1 MEKVEVYMNN
11 EKKSTPIIGIVV
23 GCKRLNIREEPS
35 KEAEVVDI
43 VPVETELLID
53 PDFEHELF
61 YSVLTPDGIDGY
73 CMKEFVDID

>member
-1 MEKVEVYMNN
+1 MEKVEVYMSN

-43 VPVETELLID
+43 VPVETELVNRSR
-53 PDFEHELF
+53 FR
-61 YSVLTPDGIDGY
+61 T
-73 CMKEFVDID
+73 